1 MSAELSE
8 LLLIDID
15 VDDALLAALDETELD
30 EAGLE
35 EAGLDETA
43 LDKDEA
49 LDNAPVDELDEVSP
63 GDELPPPHAANADIH
78 TAPIKRLIV
87 EYMLI
92 PVIKSGS
99 RLSYAQCFK
108 FRLLLL

>member
-8 LLLIDID
+8 LLLVDID
-15 VDDALLAALDETELD
+15 VDDALLVALDEAGLEET
-30 EAGLE
+30 GLE

-49 LDNAPVDELDEVSP
+49 LDTASVDDDEVSP

>member
-8 LLLIDID
+8 LLLDID
-15 VDDALLAALDETELD
+15 VDDALLVTLDETELD
-30 EAGLE
+30 EAGIE
-35 EAGLDETA
+35 ETGLDESELDETGVDEAA

-49 LDNAPVDELDEVSP
+49 LDNAPVDEVDEVSP
-63 GDELPPPHAANADIH
+63 GDELPPPHATNADIH
-78 TAPIKRLIV
+78 TTPIKRVIV

-99 RLSYAQCFK
+99 RLS
-108 FRLLLL
+108 

>member
-15 VDDALLAALDETELD
+15 VNDALLVALDETEFDEAALEDTGLD
-30 EAGLE
+30 EA
-35 EAGLDETA
+35 A
-43 LDKDEA
+43 LDKDDA
-49 LDNAPVDELDEVSP
+49 LDNAPVDEVDEVSP
-63 GDELPPPHAANADIH
+63 GDELPPPHATNADIH
-78 TAPIKRLIV
+78 TAPIKRVIV

-99 RLSYAQCFK
+99 RLS
-108 FRLLLL
+108 

>member
-35 EAGLDETA
+35 ETGLDETGLDEAGLDEAA

-99 RLSYAQCFK
+99 RLS
-108 FRLLLL
+108 

>member
-8 LLLIDID
+8 LLLVDFD

-35 EAGLDETA
+35 EAGLDEAA

-49 LDNAPVDELDEVSP
+49 LDNAPVDQLDEVSP

-99 RLSYAQCFK
+99 RLS
-108 FRLLLL
+108 

>member
-1 MSAELSE
+1 M
-8 LLLIDID
+8 
-15 VDDALLAALDETELD
+15 DDALLVTLDETELD
-30 EAGLE
+30 EAALEDTGLD
-35 EAGLDETA
+35 EAGLDETGLDETA

-49 LDNAPVDELDEVSP
+49 LDNAPVDEVDEVSP

-78 TAPIKRLIV
+78 TAPIKRVIV

-99 RLSYAQCFK
+99 RLS
-108 FRLLLL
+108 

>member
-8 LLLIDID
+8 LLLVDID
-15 VDDALLAALDETELD
+15 VDDALLVALD

-49 LDNAPVDELDEVSP
+49 LDTESVDDDEVSP
-63 GDELPPPHAANADIH
+63 GDELPPPHATNADIH
-78 TAPIKRLIV
+78 TAPIKRVTV

-92 PVIKSGS
+92 PVIKSDS
-99 RLSYAQCFK
+99 RLSYTQCFK
-108 FRLLLL
+108 FRFLLL

>member
-1 MSAELSE
+1 LSAELSE

-15 VDDALLAALDETELD
+15 VDDALLVALD

-49 LDNAPVDELDEVSP
+49 LDTESVDDDEVSP
-63 GDELPPPHAANADIH
+63 GDELPPPHATNADIH
-78 TAPIKRLIV
+78 TAPIKRVIV

-92 PVIKSGS
+92 PVIKSDS

-108 FRLLLL
+108 FRFVLL